1 MWLVPTAATTLALSL
16 INVMQNGSPRDVAPR
31 ITSRADVLALR
42 HKHEFV
48 AAWRAGRPPKA
59 FAGRRFDG
67 DLLML
72 GVLAPVSQLITH
84 ALFAPG
90 RRWRGKLF
98 FDSDAGVNCFGGGV
112 LRRGFGARVASSALD
127 GRPALV
133 LDYAAPRVGD
143 VVWGRGVGMRDE
155 IREVAPGVLVGLGS
169 MRATGGV
176 RNCAPFVLAR
186 AEDE

>member
-1 MWLVPTAATTLALSL
+1 M
-16 INVMQNGSPRDVAPR
+16 
-31 ITSRADVLALR
+31 LALR

-169 MRATGGV
+169 MRATGGA
-176 RNCAPFVLAR
+176 RNCAPFVLVDAGR
-186 AEDE
+186 GSRQAAGCR